1 MYPNWVH
8 LTYCD
13 PHAYAERYPH
23 SPSSPPHIEGISI
36 HAPKWSATRSGTIVT
51 ITRSSFNPLAH
62 AGRDRTRIWCRQDQ
76 AVPIHT
82 LTRGATCSSSI
93 WYRTE
98 LKFQSTRPHGA
109 RPFPFGLRF
118 QYVKVSIHA
127 PTRGATLEVVERK
140 DGEHVSI
147 HAPTRGATPQSVLA
161 TGHIGVS
168 IHAPTR
174 GATRHGQ
181 DNQREEEFQSTRPHG
196 ARPRTATPSTTKW
209 WFQSTR
215 PHGARLQDNNFWQL
229 FYGCFNPCAH
239 TGRDG

>member
-109 RPFPFGLRF
+109 RQFKFNP
-118 QYVKVSIHA
+118 S
-127 PTRGATLEVVERK
+127 
-140 DGEHVSI
+140 
-147 HAPTRGATPQSVLA
+147 
-161 TGHIGVS
+161 
-168 IHAPTR
+168 
-174 GATRHGQ
+174 
-181 DNQREEEFQSTRPHG
+181 EFQHFMQPI
-196 ARPRTATPSTTKW
+196 PRNELSIVNHIIVIFRNNNNVLINRCRENTT
-209 WFQSTR
+209 FFAMLVFRTS
-215 PHGARLQDNNFWQL
+215 NNQF
-229 FYGCFNPCAH
+229 
-239 TGRDG
+239 